1 MASLQANGAT
11 ITAPGSNGLGGAGNQ
26 GYFGVMSQASG
37 MGVQVGN
44 NVDRV
49 WRLPTQEDRDASIN
63 MLPNADP
70 TTLHSCDACNKD
82 ITGLCYIRCAEC
94 KGTEENPHDVDLCVD
109 CFYRGKEPLNHKRN
123 HSYRV
128 MDKLS
133 TPVYTEDWTAAEELS
148 LADQTRRLGLGAWED
163 IADSKLFYRGRSAS
177 ELHTRY
183 MDTYLCRYGSVLPPH
198 YLKRRPDGALEKVE
212 IPLTIRTA
220 VTPSDLGKMV
230 SSREIRSRTI
240 ADLDTEPEFRYEP
253 SFVAKRK
260 RGEEEEKAKAK
271 YGSGSGRLSSPPG
284 GGKAAALSNGSASL
298 GGSGGYSSGFVGDSG
313 EGSAASG
320 VGGSRDEAGA
330 GGYLNSSAAKAA
342 QSRKK
347 KFKKE
352 RGNKNKEEERM
363 IKEWVEQLPGADLSG
378 YLPLRGDFEFEHDNG
393 AEELLADMEFR
404 PTDHASE
411 KQLKL
416 DDRGVQPPSGR
427 ERSASGS
434 SSSTICSIT
443 RKSQQEDDQGLD
455 DRELIARLRP
465 FARFHSAK
473 EHEELIENL
482 LLAKK
487 MRARIEQLQAYRENG
502 ITTLAEGAEFD
513 NAKKR
518 RRMTLASK
526 KHRESASYLYDGHTK
541 GTNSTKGTKG
551 TKGGNRDRSNRYT
564 SRSKDG
570 ADGDEDGRGSNL
582 LDLTGAPGVEFLS
595 PAERLLCSQLHLLP
609 GYFLVIKDAMVQECI
624 RSGCL
629 KRKSLSNL
637 AVMDASRLDKMYDFF
652 ATCGWVT
659 DNNRDSFVYNNNSTV
674 SNSSNAVNNNS
685 SINNSINS
693 NSATGSSNGVA

>member
-1 MASLQANGAT
+1 
-11 ITAPGSNGLGGAGNQ
+11 
-26 GYFGVMSQASG
+26 
-37 MGVQVGN
+37 
-44 NVDRV
+44 
-49 WRLPTQEDRDASIN
+49 
-63 MLPNADP
+63 
-70 TTLHSCDACNKD
+70 
-82 ITGLCYIRCAEC
+82 LCYIRCAEC

-212 IPLTIRTA
+212 IPLTDPDSCH
-220 VTPSDLGKMV
+220 PSDLGKMV

-330 GGYLNSSAAKAA
+330 GGYPNSSAAKAA

-416 DDRGVQPPSGR
+416 DVIAVYNRRLDER
-427 ERSASGS
+427 EK
-434 SSSTICSIT
+434 
-443 RKSQQEDDQGLD
+443 RKRFVIEHNLLDYKKNLNKKMIKD

-582 LDLTGAPGVEFLS
+582 LDLAGALEWFLS
-595 PAERLLCSQLHLLP
+595 PASACCAPSCT
-609 GYFLVIKDAMVQECI
+609 FCLVA
-624 RSGCL
+624 
-629 KRKSLSNL
+629 
-637 AVMDASRLDKMYDFF
+637 F
-652 ATCGWVT
+652 W
-659 DNNRDSFVYNNNSTV
+659 
-674 SNSSNAVNNNS
+674 SS
-685 SINNSINS
+685 
-693 NSATGSSNGVA
+693 